1 MNAIGHKT
9 TLCLREPSL
18 GPVFGVKGGAT
29 GAGFARILPEDD
41 INLHFTGDFHAITS
55 TINLIS
61 AMIENS
67 LYQENSLNI
76 DPDKIV
82 WKRAV
87 DMNDRSLR
95 EIYITAAGKKS
106 DKFSASCRY
115 KTHKSEYV
123 ITAAS
128 ELMAVFCLAKDEED
142 FLNRAEKMI
151 VAYTLDDLP
160 VTVAQ
165 LHIRTAI
172 KKLMHTALFPNLVQT
187 NYGNPVIIH
196 GGPFANIA
204 HGCNSV
210 IATKTA
216 LSLSPIVVTEAGFGA
231 DLGAEKFMDLKCQ
244 FADIK
249 PDLNLLVTTVRALK
263 LHGGV
268 KFENL
273 STENLQAVK
282 DGLANLKRHAENLK
296 KYCIPLLVTINKFTS
311 DTEAE
316 ISIIKEFCTQN
327 NLSITISN
335 VMNDPRAESEAKFAA
350 DIYNKL
356 NEKSDFTP
364 LYHHNDIS
372 TAEDKIEKICKE
384 IYRAEKVIYSDDA
397 KVQLTRFKEL
407 GYSSL
412 PVCIAKTPNSFT
424 DDPTRLNAP
433 INFDITI
440 REIRL
445 AAGAGFLIP
454 LTGDVMTMP
463 GLPKVPNA
471 VEI

>member
-41 INLHFTGDFHAITS
+41 INLHFTGDFHAVTS

-67 LYQENSLNI
+67 VYQGNSLNI

-106 DKFSASCRY
+106 DKFSASCRCV
-115 KTHKSEYV
+115 THKSEYV

-142 FLNRAEKMI
+142 FLNRAERMI
-151 VAYTLDDLP
+151 VAYTLNDLP
-160 VTVAQ
+160 VTVTQ

-204 HGCNSV
+204 HGCNSI

-249 PDLNLLVTTVRALK
+249 PDLNLLVVTVRALK

-268 KFENL
+268 KFEDL

-282 DGLANLKRHAENLK
+282 DGLVNLKRHAENLK
-296 KYCIPLLVTINKFTS
+296 KYGVPLLVTINKFTS

-316 ISIIKEFCTQN
+316 ISIIKEFCNQN

-335 VMNDPRAESEAKFAA
+335 VMNDPGAESETKFAI
-350 DIYNKL
+350 DICNKL
-356 NEKSDFTP
+356 NERSEFTP
-364 LYHHNDIS
+364 LYRHDDNS
-372 TAEDKIEKICKE
+372 TVEDKIEKICKE
-384 IYRAEKVIYSDDA
+384 IYRAEKVVYSDGA
-397 KVQLTRFKEL
+397 RTQLARFKEL
-407 GYSSL
+407 GYCGL
-412 PVCIAKTPNSFT
+412 PVCMAKTPNSFT

-445 AAGAGFLIP
+445 AAGAGFIIP

>member
-106 DKFSASCRY
+106 DKSSTSYRY
-115 KTHKSEYV
+115 KTHRSEYV

-249 PDLNLLVTTVRALK
+249 PDLNLLVITVRALK

-296 KYCIPLLVTINKFTS
+296 KYGIPLLVAINKFTS

-335 VMNDPRAESEAKFAA
+335 VMNDPKAESEAKFAA
-350 DIYNKL
+350 DICNKL

-364 LYHHNDIS
+364 LYRHNDIS